1 MAILT
6 KAENGVENNNQIMNF
21 VNDEFGSIRCIEIDN
36 EPWFVG
42 KDVCIAFGD
51 TNHKRSLRRI
61 DKADKTMAKI

>member
-36 EPWFVG
+36 EP
-42 KDVCIAFGD
+42 
-51 TNHKRSLRRI
+51 
-61 DKADKTMAKI
+61 